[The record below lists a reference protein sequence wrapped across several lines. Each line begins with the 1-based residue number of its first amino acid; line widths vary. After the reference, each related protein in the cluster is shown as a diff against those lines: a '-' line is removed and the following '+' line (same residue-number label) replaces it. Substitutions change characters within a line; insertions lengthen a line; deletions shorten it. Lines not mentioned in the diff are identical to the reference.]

1 MQRHPGLVRTLACA
15 MALALSLGPAA
26 CGGGDEPAPKPD
38 EPAPVKIGTKDFSES
53 ITLGE
58 LYGQAL
64 EAKGVPV
71 ELQESVGPTEVTNAA
86 LREGLLDM
94 YPEYIGTLLAE
105 VDRIAARPASSR
117 DAYLLAKR
125 LEERR
130 DFTLLEPAR
139 LSNEGAL
146 AVTRAYGRRKDVS
159 SIADLKGVKPTPRL
173 GAAPEFSG
181 RFEGV
186 EGLRKRYGLTLKVK
200 DVNTNKGLQYPELDD
215 GKIDVA
221 SVYTTDRQLAGDRY
235 TLLSDPEGVFAKQH
249 VAPLI
254 SKKVLEAHGPKLAAT
269 LNAVTAL
276 LTTPIMRELN
286 AKAAKRTSRQVADEF
301 LRLHNLK

>member
-1 MQRHPGLVRTLACA
+1 MRSIACA
-15 MALALSLGPAA
+15 MALGLSLALAA
-26 CGGGDEPAPKPD
+26 CGGDEKPTPTQP
-38 EPAPVKIGTKDFSES
+38 EVSPVRIGTKNFSES
-53 ITLGE
+53 VTLGE
-58 LYGQAL
+58 LYKQAL

-71 ELQESVGPTEVTNAA
+71 ELQEEVGSTEVTNAA
-86 LREGLLDM
+86 LRDGLLDM

-105 VDRIAARPASSR
+105 VDRIVTRPASSR

-125 LEERR
+125 IEERR
-130 DFTLLEPAR
+130 KFTLLEPAR

-146 AVTRAYGRRKDVS
+146 AVTRAYARRRKVR
-159 SIADLKGVKPTPRL
+159 SIADLKGIDPTPRL

-186 EGLRKRYGLTLKVK
+186 EGLKKRYGLTLNVK
-200 DVNTNKGLQYPELDD
+200 DVDTNKGLQYPELNS

-221 SVYTTDRQLAGDRY
+221 SVYTTDRQLAGRRY
-235 TLLSDPEGVFAKQH
+235 TLLSDPQGVFAKQH

-254 SKKVLEAHGPKLAAT
+254 SQKALEAHGPQLART

-276 LTTPIMRELN
+276 LTTEIMRELN
-286 AKAAKRTSRQVADEF
+286 AKVAKRTSKQVADEF

>member
-1 MQRHPGLVRTLACA
+1 VRSLACA
-15 MALALSLGPAA
+15 IALLLSLALAA
-26 CGGGDEPAPKPD
+26 CGGEDPKTPTTAD
-38 EPAPVKIGTKDFSES
+38 PGPVRIGTKNFSES
-53 ITLGE
+53 VTLGE
-58 LYGQAL
+58 LYKQAL
-64 EAKGVPV
+64 EAKGMTV
-71 ELQESVGPTEVTNAA
+71 ELQESVGSTEVTNAA
-86 LREGLLDM
+86 LRDGLLDM

-105 VDRIAARPASSR
+105 VDRIVTRPAGSR
-117 DAYLLAKR
+117 EAYLLAKR
-125 LEERR
+125 VEERR

-146 AVTRAYGRRKDVS
+146 AVTRAYARRKGVR
-159 SIADLKGVKPTPRL
+159 SIADLKGIKPTPRL
-173 GAAPEFSG
+173 GAAPEFKG

-186 EGLRKRYGLTLKVK
+186 EGLKKRYGLTLKVK
-200 DVNTNKGLQYPELDD
+200 DVDTNKGLQYPELDS

-221 SVYTTDRQLAGDRY
+221 SVYTTDRQLAGERY

-254 SKKVLEAHGPKLAAT
+254 SKKALETHGPQLAAT

-286 AKAAKRTSRQVADEF
+286 AKAAKRSSRQVADEF